1 MTELFTLV
9 NRPVA
14 GQTVRTVNAR
24 ELHAFLGNKM
34 HFADWIKKRIA
45 DYGFVE
51 NVDYVRVELA
61 AGLAMVQTGGNFADI
76 LHSQKNETQETSTCD
91 FGQRGRIEYA
101 LSLDMAKELSMV
113 ERNAKGKQARQ
124 YFIECEK
131 QLSGSLKPTLPQNYK
146 EALLDLVAQV
156 EANEKLQ
163 QQITANAPKVAF
175 ADAVGNSDDV
185 ILIRDLAKLLKQNGV
200 EIGERRLFV
209 WLRENGYLTLDNKAT
224 QRSMN
229 LGVFRMTQSMIS
241 TSQGNQLRLTTKVT
255 GKGQQYFLNRFKTGK
270 AA

>member
-1 MTELFTLV
+1 MNNLPEIIKQNFSGSLK
-9 NRPVA
+9 N
-14 GQTVRTVNAR
+14 GVNAR
-24 ELHAFLGNKM
+24 ELHAFLESRQD
-34 HFADWIKKRIA
+34 FSTWIKNRIV
-45 DYGFVE
+45 DYGFIVNQDFISLHKIVE
-51 NVDYVRVELA
+51 RE
-61 AGLAMVQTGGNFADI
+61 TGA
-76 LHSQKNETQETSTCD
+76 T
-91 FGQRGRIEYA
+91 RRIEYF

-175 ADAVGNSDDV
+175 ADTVGNSDDV

-229 LGVFRMTQSMIS
+229 LGVFRMTESMIA
-241 TSQGNQLRLTTKVT
+241 TPQGNQLRLTTKVT
-255 GKGQQYFLNRFKTGK
+255 GKGQQYFLNRFKTEK

>member
-1 MTELFTLV
+1 MNNLPEIIKQNFSGSLK
-9 NRPVA
+9 N
-14 GQTVRTVNAR
+14 GVNAR
-24 ELHAFLGNKM
+24 ELHAFLESRQD
-34 HFADWIKKRIA
+34 FSTWIKNRIV
-45 DYGFVE
+45 DYGFIVNQDFISLHKIVE
-51 NVDYVRVELA
+51 RE
-61 AGLAMVQTGGNFADI
+61 TGA
-76 LHSQKNETQETSTCD
+76 T
-91 FGQRGRIEYA
+91 RRIEYF

-175 ADAVGNSDDV
+175 ADAVGDSDDV

-229 LGVFRMTQSMIS
+229 LGVFRMTESMIA
-241 TSQGNQLRLTTKVT
+241 TPQGNQLRLTTKVT
-255 GKGQQYFLNRFKTGK
+255 GKGQQYFLKRFKTEK

>member
-1 MTELFTLV
+1 MIKKGDRIMQPIIKICKQNFSGSTK
-9 NRPVA
+9 N
-14 GQTVRTVNAR
+14 TVNAR
-24 ELHAFLGNKM
+24 ELHAFLDVQTRFN
-34 HFADWIKKRIA
+34 DWIERRIA
-45 DYGFVE
+45 EYEFKENQDFVFYS
-51 NVDYVRVELA
+51 NLSKN
-61 AGLAMVQTGGNFADI
+61 QTG
-76 LHSQKNETQETSTCD
+76 
-91 FGQRGRIEYA
+91 RPRVEYA

-113 ERNAKGKQARQ
+113 ERTDKGKQARQ
-124 YFIECEK
+124 YFIDCEK
-131 QLSGSLKPTLPQNYK
+131 QLQSSLKPTLPQTYK

-229 LGVFRMTQSMIS
+229 LGVFRMTESMIS
-241 TSQGNQLRLTTKVT
+241 TPQGNQLRLKTKVT
-255 GKGQQYFLNRFKTGK
+255 GKGQQYFLKRFAIGK